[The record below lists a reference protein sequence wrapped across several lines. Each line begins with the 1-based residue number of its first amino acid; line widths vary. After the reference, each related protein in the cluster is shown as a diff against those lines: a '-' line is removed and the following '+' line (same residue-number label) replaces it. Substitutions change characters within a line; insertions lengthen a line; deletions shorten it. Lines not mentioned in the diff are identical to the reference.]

1 MSRRIERGTSLI
13 EVLTVIVVFLVG
25 ILALMQAFP
34 SGLALLRATRSN
46 TLASSL
52 ARAEMQ
58 RLQTASEALPDM
70 IVPGFFLGGG
80 TVFEIN
86 PAHPWN
92 GLMPTA
98 DSGTGGELNMD
109 GDVIVGG
116 SSIGKWDKVSGANH
130 YNRVIGEGG
139 VVPAPRPIGALT
151 GGLMH
156 LQFSPVYYSRSVA
169 TGVGQPGIL
178 TAYANDLIRRWGNPE
193 FNRPNPGRR
202 GRDSVFFVVD
212 SEADSPL
219 FPGEDQVWVPIQ
231 QDTAG
236 NPYLTGLRL
245 SFTFTYQ
252 ANTNFSQHDV
262 VINIDPATV
271 PATVMTSN
279 GLWQVINLRE
289 LIAQPGEYSSTGFDA
304 ASFIA
309 ADLGSV
315 RVQRAYSELPLSQPF
330 QDGNP
335 YQFKVL
341 NDEVGSLLFNPSA
354 SRVKTESIVGGD
366 LVPLQ
371 ARVDYTVLDW
381 RIIKDGFRVPPASGN
396 SVVRLQLQ
404 GLKAS
409 SSDAADGRQF
419 GGLGFLFPNGNNT
432 VSGSDFAVL
441 DEETGGIILGNT
453 PGGIYNSYFVEKRG
467 GSITFVDQ
475 DPAAGIQAYLTV
487 IQPDGAWSAPQL
499 VTVDGR
505 AVKTYYMVQGE
516 WAVQTHKSARSYR
529 IAPGVGPSGLSA
541 GEVFVGQTQLAD
553 GTLFGDENILYF
565 PLSDL
570 GHRVVISE
578 LRAQGPGGFSVVRDQ
593 EFHINTTR
601 PLGGVL
607 HAAINVAPK
616 IPGSTL
622 SWQQVGYPVK
632 GVRGASVRVRVLYN
646 PERFSLLPDAR
657 DNFNQLERWMRD
669 TRTIEAEGF
678 LASGARK

>member
-1 MSRRIERGTSLI
+1 MSRRFERGTSLI

-25 ILALMQAFP
+25 IMALMQAFP
-34 SGLALLRATRSN
+34 SGLSLLRATRSN

-58 RLQTASEALPDM
+58 RLQVSSEALPDM
-70 IVPGFFLGGG
+70 IIPGIFLANG

-86 PAHPWN
+86 PGRPWN
-92 GLMPTA
+92 DIMAPA
-98 DSGTGGELNMD
+98 DEVTGGEIDMD
-109 GDVIVGG
+109 GNVIFGG
-116 SSIGKWDKVSGANH
+116 SSIGRWDKVSGANH
-130 YNRVIGEGG
+130 FNRVIGEGG
-139 VVPAPRPIGALT
+139 AVPAPRPVGAMT

-156 LQFSPVYYSRSVA
+156 LQFSPVYYSRSA
-169 TGVGQPGIL
+169 GTGVGQPGIL

-219 FPGEDQVWVPIQ
+219 FPGEDQVWVPILR
-231 QDTAG
+231 DTAG
-236 NPYLTGLRL
+236 NPYLTSLRI

-252 ANTNFSQHDV
+252 SSTNYSQHDV
-262 VINIDPATV
+262 VINIDPNTV
-271 PATVMTSN
+271 PGTVMSNN

-289 LIAQPGEYSSTGFDA
+289 LIAQPGEYASTGFDA
-304 ASFIA
+304 SSFIA

-315 RVQRAYSELPLSQPF
+315 RVQRAYTELPLNQAF

-341 NDEVGSLLFNPSA
+341 NDEIGSLLFNPSA
-354 SRVKTESIVGGD
+354 ARVKTESIVGGD

-381 RIIKDGFRVPPASGN
+381 RIIKDGFRVPPATGN

-404 GLKAS
+404 SLKVS
-409 SSDAADGRQF
+409 SGTSADGTQF
-419 GGLGFLFPNGNNT
+419 GGLGFQFPDGNNT

-453 PGGIYNSYFVEKRG
+453 PGGIFNSYFVEKRA

-475 DPAAGIQAYLTV
+475 DPAPGIQAYLTV
-487 IQPDGAWSAPQL
+487 IQMDGSWSAPQL
-499 VTVDGR
+499 VNVDGR

-529 IAPGVGPSGLSA
+529 VAPGVGPSGLSA

-553 GTLFGDENILYF
+553 GTLYGDENILYF

-578 LRAQGPGGFSVVRDQ
+578 LRAEGPGGFSVVRDQ

-601 PLGGVL
+601 SLGGVL

-616 IPGSTL
+616 IPGAAL

-632 GVRGASVRVRVLYN
+632 GVRGASMRVRVLYN
-646 PERFSLLPDAR
+646 PERFSLLPDMR
-657 DNFNQLERWMRD
+657 DNFNQLERWMRE